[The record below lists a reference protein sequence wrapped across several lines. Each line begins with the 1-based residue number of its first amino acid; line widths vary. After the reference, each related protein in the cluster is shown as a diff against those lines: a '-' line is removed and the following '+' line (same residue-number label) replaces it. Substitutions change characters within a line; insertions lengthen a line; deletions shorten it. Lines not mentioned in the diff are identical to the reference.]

1 MGPAH
6 ARWAPTEMNEMSDA
20 QLRGLLLHAWQPAPG
35 GHAASRLPLLA
46 TFITNAT
53 LLRVRNL
60 LVPIAPANGLTTA
73 LGYALAALTGAPQPA
88 CECTAH
94 HIGNAASSCITNY
107 DLRRKAL
114 GKPSIVSKTKWMRER
129 QKRDDEALFVDA
141 SWGGTPP
148 APSEAILLAGFT
160 LDTAT
165 WPAPPPVNVSP
176 VPTQPMPM
184 GRTTFV
190 EHGQMVMDI
199 ATVEELRAAAAR
211 NERERDQL
219 ISQAPSSSDATRH
232 WWTIP
237 CSGSNRTTRRRSMTR
252 SWGSGLR
259 STGGTIPPR
268 RGSLC

>member
-53 LLRVRNL
+53 LFRVRNL

-141 SWGGTPP
+141 SWGGTPQRR
-148 APSEAILLAGFT
+148 AVLNLRRHLLGT
-160 LDTAT
+160 C
-165 WPAPPPVNVSP
+165 
-176 VPTQPMPM
+176 
-184 GRTTFV
+184 
-190 EHGQMVMDI
+190 HGGGVISIGNARSHTMLMRKDCS
-199 ATVEELRAAAAR
+199 ASTVR
-211 NERERDQL
+211 
-219 ISQAPSSSDATRH
+219 IF
-232 WWTIP
+232 
-237 CSGSNRTTRRRSMTR
+237 
-252 SWGSGLR
+252 
-259 STGGTIPPR
+259 
-268 RGSLC
+268 